1 MVASF
6 GLQATAL
13 ARGRLSVVQP
23 ILTLELPILVLILV
37 FWFGQRLGW
46 HEVVGSTAAA
56 GGLAAFLTFAN
67 PQGGDEVPNVR
78 TWGIAATAGIAAIT
92 ISVGLARQGRPAWR
106 AAWYGSAAAISYAFT
121 AAFAKEV
128 TEQIGVKWYS
138 PFLSWQIW
146 GMAVA
151 GLLGIFL
158 TQNAFHAGPVTASQ
172 STLVI
177 VDPLVSLLIGIGLF
191 GDNLQTSGARGPL
204 ESLSSDRAVRWRL
217 LPRKVAARRD
227 RQVRGRRVRPSSRNA
242 PPLDGR
248 TSRSAG
254 RSGAGSGAT
263 RTGGDWPAAT
273 GSRVSDRQ
281 RAQTKQEPSNTV
293 DPLAEPDRADAVTPL
308 RPVGA
313 ILDRIKDAAS
323 LTSVDPAAVAMMSN
337 PERILQ
343 VAVPVRMDDG
353 RVEVFTGWRAHHST
367 IRGPAKGGIR
377 FHPTVTAEEV
387 IGPRRRD
394 DPQVRG
400 RRPPVRWWQGRGGV
414 RPADAFRRASS
425 KG

>member
-1 MVASF
+1 MAYVLAVGAALANAVTTILQRIGVETAPREAELRLSLITHAMHKRVWVVGMGLMVASF

-46 HEVVGSTAAA
+46 HEAVGSIAAA

-78 TWGIAATAGIAAIT
+78 TWGIAATAGIAAIS
-92 ISVGLARQGRPAWR
+92 ISVGFARQGRPAWR
-106 AAWYGSAAAISYAFT
+106 AAWFGSSAAISYAFT
-121 AAFAKEV
+121 AAFAKQV
-128 TEQIGVKWYS
+128 TEQIGVRWYS

-204 ESLSSDRAVRWRL
+204 ESIALIVLFSGVYFLARSPLVATVRSEED
-217 LPRKVAARRD
+217 K
-227 RQVRGRRVRPSSRNA
+227 S
-242 PPLDGR
+242 
-248 TSRSAG
+248 TSIL
-254 RSGAGSGAT
+254 GSH
-263 RTGGDWPAAT
+263 
-273 GSRVSDRQ
+273 
-281 RAQTKQEPSNTV
+281 
-293 DPLAEPDRADAVTPL
+293 
-308 RPVGA
+308 
-313 ILDRIKDAAS
+313 
-323 LTSVDPAAVAMMSN
+323 
-337 PERILQ
+337 
-343 VAVPVRMDDG
+343 
-353 RVEVFTGWRAHHST
+353 HHST
-367 IRGPAKGGIR
+367 AGLLGAPDAA
-377 FHPTVTAEEV
+377 VLAEEHAAALAAEHAAAHSDDHAAALAEEHAA
-387 IGPRRRD
+387 RD
-394 DPQVRG
+394 GKNGAEERS
-400 RRPPVRWWQGRGGV
+400 
-414 RPADAFRRASS
+414 RPADQVAEPIQDPLVEPTP
-425 KG
+425 